1 MVVMPSPPPLVIG
14 VGNRDRGDD
23 AIGPLVADMF
33 AGRDDVETLVAEGDL
48 SDLALR
54 WARHHQVVIVDAI
67 VSGRKPGTV
76 VQIDALDERLPIDGG
91 LVSSHGVGVT
101 EAIELA
107 RVLGRLPQ
115 RLTIIG
121 VESTAF
127 AQFDELTPD
136 VADAI
141 RSIAD
146 RVEHLLGIA
155 PCTTATRKEVQRAR
169 TCAV

>member
-1 MVVMPSPPPLVIG
+1 MIVTPDPRPLVIG

-23 AIGPLVADMF
+23 AVGPIVADMF
-33 AGRDDVETLVAEGDL
+33 ADRDDVETLVAEGDL

-54 WARHHQVVIVDAI
+54 WGRHHQVVIVDAM
-67 VSGRKPGTV
+67 VSGRKPGTI
-76 VQIDALDERLPIDGG
+76 VQIDALDGRLPIDGG

-107 RVLGRLPQ
+107 RALGRLPQ

-127 AQFDELTPD
+127 AQFDELTP
-136 VADAI
+136 VVTDAI
-141 RSIAD
+141 RLIVD
-146 RVEHLLGIA
+146 RVEHLLEIA
-155 PCTTATRKEVQRAR
+155 SCKNQTCEEVQRAR
-169 TCAV
+169 TGAV